1 MLHVLG
7 YQDFD
12 LGIWFTTNQ
21 TIQRYN
27 KKYRKKDKPT
37 DILSFSYH
45 TDLKPGQEIKVKE
58 DEDKNLGDLIIS
70 LEFAQKDVKKLKK
83 SIVEHLQILLVHG
96 IAHLLGYDHKKKK
109 KVEENEDVGP
119 GIGYVTT
126 TFPVIQEWTGEPT
139 PDGDFRCYTSS
150 IEDEDAAQQMVKDL
164 KADGKNAWVEFN
176 PETEKY
182 VVKTGR

>member
-1 MLHVLG
+1 MILIKNTQRKIKINTKKIKDDVEKMLHVLG

-37 DILSFSYH
+37 DILSFPYH

-96 IAHLLGYDHKKKK
+96 IAHLLGYDHKTQKKYRQMQKFENMLLASK
-109 KVEENEDVGP
+109 K
-119 GIGYVTT
+119 
-126 TFPVIQEWTGEPT
+126 
-139 PDGDFRCYTSS
+139 
-150 IEDEDAAQQMVKDL
+150 
-164 KADGKNAWVEFN
+164 
-176 PETEKY
+176 
-182 VVKTGR
+182 